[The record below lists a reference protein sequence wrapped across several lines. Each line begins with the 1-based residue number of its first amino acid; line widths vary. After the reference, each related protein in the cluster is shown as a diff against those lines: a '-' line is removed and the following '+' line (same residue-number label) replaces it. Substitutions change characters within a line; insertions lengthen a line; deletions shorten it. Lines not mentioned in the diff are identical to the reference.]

1 MPSPGKEWVG
11 QQLAACIK
19 GSADSIKGEV
29 YTYDKDSD
37 TLVIKDQ
44 AVGLQEANYRFLKGK
59 DTLWLRQ
66 QRGRHGAPMLRCV
79 CFRPLSRQSRGLLLP
94 LCAQEK

>member
-1 MPSPGKEWVG
+1 MPSPGQEWVG
-11 QQLAACIK
+11 QQLVASIK

-59 DTLWLRQ
+59 DLENVKLTGNSRVPDPTPLASDSTVERSLYYPPTYPSFLR
-66 QRGRHGAPMLRCV
+66 V
-79 CFRPLSRQSRGLLLP
+79 
-94 LCAQEK
+94 

>member
-1 MPSPGKEWVG
+1 MPSPGQEWVG
-11 QQLAACIK
+11 QQLAASIK

-59 DTLWLRQ
+59 DLENVKLTGNSRVPDPTPLASDSTIERCLYYPPTYLSCLR
-66 QRGRHGAPMLRCV
+66 V
-79 CFRPLSRQSRGLLLP
+79 
-94 LCAQEK
+94 